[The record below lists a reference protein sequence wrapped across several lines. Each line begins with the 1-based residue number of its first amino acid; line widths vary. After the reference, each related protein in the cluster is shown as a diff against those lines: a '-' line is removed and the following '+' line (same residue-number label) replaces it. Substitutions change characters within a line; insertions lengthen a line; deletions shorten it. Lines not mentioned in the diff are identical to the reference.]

1 MGVRTKGSENEGA
14 ERYTT
19 FAQGEIKMDLKCFDT
34 RNCFARVEGRCALL
48 KHIDYKDG
56 KCPFCKPVRDE
67 TNGVR
72 YPINRQYI
80 GGVAK

>member
-19 FAQGEIKMDLKCFDT
+19 FEQGDEMNLKCFDK
-34 RNCFARVEGRCALL
+34 RKCFAREDGRCALL

-56 KCPFCKPVRDE
+56 KCPFCKPVRDV
-67 TNGVR
+67 TNGVK

-80 GGVAK
+80 GGISK